1 MSLSIQSFSADQFE
15 QVTSLKPMR
24 STLIKLVR
32 LEKLVYLILQTTQV
46 NSKEGSNMR
55 IREMRSCR
63 IEVIAISKLENQKRV
78 NQISL

>member
-55 IREMRSCR
+55 I
-63 IEVIAISKLENQKRV
+63 
-78 NQISL
+78 